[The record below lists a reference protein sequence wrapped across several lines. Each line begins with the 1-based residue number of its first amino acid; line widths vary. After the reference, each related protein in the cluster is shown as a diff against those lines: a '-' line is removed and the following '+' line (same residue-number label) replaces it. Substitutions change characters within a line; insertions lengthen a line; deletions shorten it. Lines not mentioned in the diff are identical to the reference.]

1 MVALQILVFLTTEFL
16 EAVNEDVV
24 AKQPEWRSKD
34 AMMDMTA
41 GVALLIADHPLFLPC
56 QVRRLRKLQN
66 C

>member
-1 MVALQILVFLTTEFL
+1 
-16 EAVNEDVV
+16 
-24 AKQPEWRSKD
+24 
-34 AMMDMTA
+34 MMDMTA

>member
-41 GVALLIADHPLFLPC
+41 GVALLIADHSSFPTLPGA
-56 QVRRLRKLQN
+56 
-66 C
+66 